1 MMNNLNIIFQVIIA
15 ALYTSP
21 NLVLET
27 LKRPLGD
34 TSQSLT
40 SHFIRQWI
48 HDTDCFLGKFREFEM
63 VLRELELICTSS
75 LKAFTIAS
83 SAFSACAR

>member
-1 MMNNLNIIFQVIIA
+1 MGDCFSFQVIIA

-27 LKRPLGD
+27 LKRLQAALGD
-34 TSQSLT
+34 STQSLT

-48 HDTDCFLGKFREFEM
+48 HDTDCFLGKF
-63 VLRELELICTSS
+63 
-75 LKAFTIAS
+75 TIAKLS
-83 SAFSACAR
+83 C